1 MKRLAV
7 GYLIERFGLS
17 VRKSCRLTGL
27 WRSTRTYQ
35 RRTDLKEDA
44 LRARLKTLAGERS
57 TWGCPKLHAVLKRE
71 GLVTNHKRTERI
83 YKEEKLSLKLRKHKT
98 KRVSE
103 LRAPLAPAES
113 PNERW
118 SMDFIHSR
126 LYQGRRFKSL
136 TIVDD
141 CTRESPVIEV
151 DTSIPG
157 IRVVRVLD
165 RLKEIRGLPKVIVID
180 NGPEFSGKVL
190 DDWAW
195 RNGVKLDF
203 IDPGHPQ
210 QNAYIESFN
219 ATFRKD
225 CLNKNWFYSLEEAE
239 ETIEKWRLDYNE
251 FRPHDSLDDLTPS
264 EFMKRIALTQNQQ
277 ESNFQVVQQTG

>member
-1 MKRLAV
+1 VK
-7 GYLIERFGLS
+7 
-17 VRKSCRLTGL
+17 
-27 WRSTRTYQ
+27 
-35 RRTDLKEDA
+35 
-44 LRARLKTLAGERS
+44 
-57 TWGCPKLHAVLKRE
+57 
-71 GLVTNHKRTERI
+71 NHKRTERL
-83 YKEEKLSLKLRKHKT
+83 YKEEKLSLKLRKRKT

-103 LRAPLAPAES
+103 LRAPLSPATK

-118 SMDFIHSR
+118 SMDFIHAR

-141 CTRESPVIEV
+141 CTRESPAIEV

-157 IRVVRVLD
+157 IRVMRVLD
-165 RLKEIRGLPKVIVID
+165 RLKETRGLPKVIVVD

-203 IDPGHPQ
+203 IDPGRPQ

-225 CLNKNWFYSLEEAE
+225 CLNKNWFYTLNEAE
-239 ETIEKWRLDYNE
+239 DAIEKWRNDYNE

-277 ESNFQVVQQTG
+277 ESNFQVAQLTG